1 MHGEE
6 EVYTQRCISG
16 KSATDGNGDGN
27 REQSS
32 EVRRDTLVESN
43 RSLTFLPHAVS
54 TANKTLIRDGRIYR
68 TTELRCPSFLSFF
81 SFSLSTF
88 FPPFSVAT
96 PPVSPSSCHISAP
109 PRAVFESH
117 LRSLVVLDNHLSS
130 FFFVDI

>member
-32 EVRRDTLVESN
+32 EVRKDTLVESN

-68 TTELRCPSFLSFF
+68 TTELRCPSFLSFSF
-81 SFSLSTF
+81 SFSFYL
-88 FPPFSVAT
+88 
-96 PPVSPSSCHISAP
+96 
-109 PRAVFESH
+109 
-117 LRSLVVLDNHLSS
+117 LSS
-130 FFFVDI
+130 LLGSNSPRLTLVLSHQRATQSSL